1 MRVGSVKYE
10 AEIKPTLHAKKSG
23 VVNSMMVLFY
33 SIRLL
38 IEVLFSTILGFILSR
53 GTTLT
58 KNRITFGPI
67 SILSL
72 QEKITQSSKMITFV

>member
-1 MRVGSVKYE
+1 MGSVEYE

-33 SIRLL
+33 SSGLL

-53 GTTLT
+53 GTKLDKKRT
-58 KNRITFGPI
+58 G
-67 SILSL
+67 
-72 QEKITQSSKMITFV
+72 E